1 MNLIPMVRIAKW
13 NSLFVLSLLT
23 GLLFVLN
30 LIFGSV
36 YIPFNELI
44 HSMMSPDESFE
55 ITRNILLRSRIPQA
69 TTALA
74 AGAALAVGGLLLQTL
89 FRNPLADPSILG
101 ISSGAGLGVA
111 LLVMVSGSI
120 GGIVISGL
128 GWVGNFSV
136 TVVAF
141 GGSMVV
147 LLLILNLSRRFSHP
161 ATLLIA
167 GIMIAYAAGACI
179 DFLKFFSPKEDVYAF
194 VIWGMGSFA
203 NTNASQLMIMLPI
216 IMLGLLWSFLMVK
229 SLNILYLGENYGTNL
244 GLNIRRTRF
253 LVLANTGVLTAVVT
267 AFCGPIAFIGLAVP
281 HLARGIMRTADH
293 AALVPGVILT
303 GASLALFCSLVARL
317 PGFDGTL
324 PVNSVTSV
332 IGAPIVIW
340 VLIKNHRK
348 LNQ

>member
-1 MNLIPMVRIAKW
+1 MNIKLMVRNTKW
-13 NSLFVLSLLT
+13 NSLLALLLLT
-23 GLLFVLN
+23 GILFVLN
-30 LIFGSV
+30 LVFGSV
-36 YIPFNELI
+36 YIPFNELVHAI
-44 HSMMSPDESFE
+44 ASPNESLE
-55 ITRNILLRSRIPQA
+55 ITRNIVFKSRIPQA
-69 TTALA
+69 STALA
-74 AGAALAVGGLLLQTL
+74 AGAGLAVGGLLLQTL

-111 LLVMVSGSI
+111 LLVMVSGSL

-128 GWVGNFSV
+128 GWIGNFSV
-136 TVVAF
+136 TVIAF

-147 LLLILNLSRRFSHP
+147 LLLILNLSRRFSHH

-203 NTNASQLMIMLPI
+203 NTNASQLMIMIPI
-216 IMLGLLWSFLMVK
+216 ILIGLIWSLLMTK
-229 SLNILYLGENYGTNL
+229 SLNILYLGDNYSTNL
-244 GLNIRRTRF
+244 GLNIRKTRF

-281 HLARGIMRTADH
+281 HLSRGILRTADH
-293 AALVPGVILT
+293 AALIPGVILT
-303 GASLALFCSLVARL
+303 GASLALFCNLIARL